1 MFRSTLTCCN
11 KAAHDVIVSGGGLV
25 GAATMAS
32 LQQLRERTTSA
43 SGSGGGAAL
52 SRLMMVDV
60 GKRPTY
66 DPANIFHQLRTVSI
80 TPVSSKILD
89 NLGGWEKLTTK
100 HSYYRIAVRHEQ
112 ANSPVLPE
120 SEHTSSFFLRK
131 LLGGKT
137 STEPLLEF
145 TDLRKP
151 VGFMCYNAELN
162 TAMVNVVEEH
172 AANAKHD
179 VLKFESKLENI
190 VLPPKNEVD
199 GPWGTATLKTGETT
213 EEETFG
219 LLLGCEGRGSP
230 LRDVLHTASVQH
242 DYAQTAFVCDVRLD
256 KPSDGNV
263 CCFQN
268 FFRDGMII
276 ALLPMSEDTANIV
289 FSTTP
294 QHAKKLM
301 GATQEELVKELNQR
315 LHDFA
320 PSDIPKIVEVPEG
333 QVNGVPKRKQGSFP
347 LRLNVATTPYAPR
360 AILLGDAAHGI
371 HPFAGQGL
379 NLGIYDVC
387 ALTDVLEKAIRSGH
401 DIGNTVTVGQVF
413 AGEMLAHTTPMIMG
427 METIKQMI
435 YGMPALS
442 CVGMK
447 AINQLPLLSTLGKDA
462 IYQVS
467 SGAAFAARHP
477 DCFLLD

>member
-1 MFRSTLTCCN
+1 MLRSTSACRS
-11 KAAHDVIVSGGGLV
+11 KAAYDVIVSGGGLV

-32 LQQLRERTTSA
+32 LQQLRERTTASAA
-43 SGSGGGAAL
+43 SGGSAL

-66 DPANIFHQLRTVSI
+66 DPANLFHQLRTVSV

-89 NLGGWEKLTTK
+89 NLGGWGRLTTK

-112 ANSPVLPE
+112 ANSPLLPE
-120 SEHTSSFFLRK
+120 ADHTSSLFLRK
-131 LLGGKT
+131 WLGGKT

-162 TAMVNVVEEH
+162 AEMVNVVEEH
-172 AANAKHD
+172 AAGAKHD

-190 VLPPKNEVD
+190 VLPPKSEVD
-199 GPWGTATLKTGETT
+199 GPWGTATLRTGEAAA
-213 EEETFG
+213 EGTFG

-230 LRDVLHTASVQH
+230 LRDVLHTASLQH

-256 KPSDGNV
+256 KPLDGNV

-294 QHAKKLM
+294 QHAQRLM
-301 GATQEELVKELNQR
+301 GASQAELVRELNQR

-320 PSDIPKIVEVPEG
+320 PADIPKIVEVPEG
-333 QVNGVPKRKQGSFP
+333 VVNGAPRRKQGSFP
-347 LRLNVATTPYAPR
+347 LRLNVATNPYAPR

-413 AGEMLAHTTPMIMG
+413 AGEMLAHTTPMIVG

-435 YGMPALS
+435 YGMPGLA
-442 CVGMK
+442 CAGMK
-447 AINQLPLLSTLGKDA
+447 AINQLPILSTLGKDA
-462 IYQVS
+462 IFQVS
-467 SGAAFAARHP
+467 SGVAFAARHP